1 MEEVNSYGRDLE
13 LYQIEG
19 DSTTVFDKIIAYL
32 NQKYQIRFNAIAL
45 EFEIKIQN
53 SDWTELNLNSLYI
66 ELTQAGIK
74 TTLNKLEILMR
85 SHLIPKYNPLE
96 EYFKSLPEWD
106 GEDQIGKL
114 CGYIKTVDDRHFKIH
129 FEKWMTRAVLC
140 ALKDGYVNK
149 QCLVL
154 YNTHQNSGKTTFL
167 RFICPPELQMYYIE
181 NISGDK
187 DGLIALCKNLV
198 VNVDE
203 LSIMARQDV
212 DALKSFI
219 SKNTVNVRLP
229 YDRKSTLLRR
239 TASFCGSTN
248 KFDFLT
254 DETGSVRWQ
263 IFEILSIN
271 FEYQHEVDITQVWA
285 QAFYNAFERKSYNPE
300 LTQEDVRENEI
311 RNDRFKQVSLEQEI
325 LINHFEKSETIN
337 EFLTPSE
344 IMLAMNRALGVRLS
358 IVKIGK
364 ALTAMQ
370 YERVKHPKR
379 QVYGYL
385 IRRKAEDSAE

>member
-19 DSTTVFDKIIAYL
+19 DSTTVFDKIIGYL

-45 EFEIKIQN
+45 KFEIKIQN

-85 SHLIPKYNPLE
+85 SHLIPKYNPLDK
-96 EYFKSLPEWD
+96 YFKNLPKWD
-106 GEDQIGKL
+106 GEDHIGKL
-114 CGYIKTVDDRHFKIH
+114 SGYVKTVDDQYFRTN

-154 YNTHQNSGKTTFL
+154 YNTLQNSGKTTFL
-167 RFICPPELQMYYIE
+167 RFICPPELAAYYIE
-181 NISGDK
+181 DISVDK
-187 DGLIALCKNLV
+187 DGLIALCKNLI

-203 LSIMARQDV
+203 LSVMARQDV

-229 YDRKSTLLRR
+229 YDRKSSLLRR

-248 KFDFLT
+248 RFDFLT

-263 IFEILSIN
+263 IFEVLSID
-271 FEYQHEVDITQVWA
+271 FDYQNRVDISQVWA
-285 QAFYNAFERKSYNPE
+285 QAFFNAFEREDYNPE
-300 LTQEDVRENEI
+300 LTHEDIKENEL

-325 LINHFEKSETIN
+325 IINHFEKSDSLN

-344 IMLAMNRALGVRLS
+344 IMLAMSNALGIRLNL
-358 IVKIGK
+358 VKIGK

-379 QVYGYL
+379 QIYGYL
-385 IRRKAEDSAE
+385 IRRKIEEYQK

>member
-1 MEEVNSYGRDLE
+1 MEKVNSDNQDLE

-19 DSTTVFDKIIAYL
+19 SSTTVFDKITAYIS
-32 NQKYQIRFNAIAL
+32 QKYKIRYNETAL
-45 EFEIKIQN
+45 VFEIRSEKVE
-53 SDWTELNLNSLYI
+53 WTELNLNSLFI
-66 ELTQAGIK
+66 ELSQVGIE

-96 EYFKSLPEWD
+96 EYFKNLPKWD
-106 GEDQIGKL
+106 GQDHIGKL
-114 CGYIKTVDDRHFKIH
+114 CTYVKTCDNPHFRKH
-129 FEKWMTRAVLC
+129 FEKWLTRAVLC

-154 YNTHQNSGKTTFL
+154 YNTLQNSGKTTFL

-181 NISGDK
+181 NISVDK

-239 TASFCGSTN
+239 TATFCGSTN
-248 KFDFLT
+248 RFDFLT

-263 IFEILSIN
+263 IFEVLSID
-271 FEYQHEVDITQVWA
+271 FSYQDKVDITQVWA
-285 QAFYNAFERKSYNPE
+285 HAFHNAFERKNYNPE
-300 LTQEDVRENEI
+300 LTQEDVKENEL

-325 LINHFEKSETIN
+325 LINHYEKSQTIN

-344 IMLAMNRALGVRLS
+344 IMLAMNIALGIRLN

-370 YERVKHPKR
+370 YERIKHPKR

-385 IRRKAEDSAE
+385 IRRKGDELAK